1 MEYLKFDTVGTD
13 VARCQIES
21 YEERPI
27 QPSLQLLV
35 PAVQSWMML
44 CAQSVL
50 PLEGEIDKKIVSQVS
65 MEDGKRKL
73 FEKVC

>member
-1 MEYLKFDTVGTD
+1 MEYLKFDTVGTE

-35 PAVQSWMML
+35 PAVQSCTML
-44 CAQSVL
+44 CVQSVL
-50 PLEGEIDKKIVSQVS
+50 PSKGEIDKRIVSQVS
-65 MEDGKRKL
+65 MQDGKK
-73 FEKVC
+73 KVV